1 MPLAIQ
7 KLKGVTPEL
16 EGKLKASG
24 LDTAEKLFEA
34 VLTPESRESLA
45 ATLGV
50 ESQVILELANRADLA
65 RIKGIAG
72 VYGDLLEEAGV
83 DTVKELKGRV
93 PEHLH
98 AKLLEV
104 NAVKNLT
111 PKPPTLKN
119 VQTWV
124 SLARRRRKFLQ
135 Y

>member
-1 MPLAIQ
+1 MPLAIR

-16 EGKLKASG
+16 EGKLKAHG

-34 VLTPESRESLA
+34 VLTPEGRESLA
-45 ATLGV
+45 VSLGI
-50 ESQVILELANRADLA
+50 EPQVILELANRADLA

-83 DTVKELKGRV
+83 DTVKELKGRT
-93 PEHLH
+93 PENLH
-98 AKLLEV
+98 AKMLEV
-104 NAVKNLT
+104 NAAKNLT

>member
-1 MPLAIQ
+1 MPLKIQ

-16 EGKLKASG
+16 QAKFKACG

-34 VLTPESRESLA
+34 VVTAPQREELA
-45 ATLGV
+45 VQLGV
-50 ESQVILELANRADLA
+50 PPEVILELANRADLA

-93 PEHLH
+93 AENLH

-104 NAVKNLT
+104 NAAKNLT

-119 VQTWV
+119 VQTWI

>member
-1 MPLAIQ
+1 MPLAIG

-16 EGKLKASG
+16 EAKFKACG
-24 LDTAEKLFEA
+24 LDSAEKLFEA
-34 VLTPESRESLA
+34 VLTPTGREELA
-45 ATLGV
+45 ASFGI
-50 ESQVILELANRADLA
+50 QPDVILELANRADLA

-93 PEHLH
+93 AENLH

-104 NAVKNLT
+104 NAAKNLT

-119 VQTWV
+119 VQTWI

>member
-1 MPLAIQ
+1 MPLVIR

-16 EGKLKASG
+16 EAKFKACG

-34 VLTPESRESLA
+34 VVTPPQREELA
-45 ATLGV
+45 VQMGV
-50 ESQVILELANRADLA
+50 PPEVILELANRADLS

-72 VYGDLLEEAGV
+72 VYSDLLEEAGV
-83 DTVKELKGRV
+83 DTVKELKARV
-93 PEHLH
+93 PENLH

-104 NAVKNLT
+104 NAAKNLT

-119 VQTWV
+119 VQTWI